1 MVNLQNSWFGSGD
14 DGRSVVQ
21 TGQFIG
27 GTNSVLAKFGVGKWI
42 LTGANNLLGGT
53 DIEDGILSI
62 DSLNKIGSGYLGMAG
77 GTLQFTGTNSETKT
91 GSFWSD
97 RRTFSEFDVVNAGV
111 NLTINATNVGTS
123 TSGRINSLI
132 KEGQGTLTLSG
143 QGWTGGAA
151 VDVNGGFLVT
161 TAANMLS
168 PTEERTPRSS
178 PTPAR
183 TRGWCRPG

>member
-1 MVNLQNSWFGSGD
+1 
-14 DGRSVVQ
+14 
-21 TGQFIG
+21 
-27 GTNSVLAKFGVGKWI
+27 
-42 LTGANNLLGGT
+42 
-53 DIEDGILSI
+53 
-62 DSLNKIGSGYLGMAG
+62 MAG

-151 VDVNGGFLVT
+151 VDVNGGF
-161 TAANMLS
+161 
-168 PTEERTPRSS
+168 
-178 PTPAR
+178 
-183 TRGWCRPG
+183 